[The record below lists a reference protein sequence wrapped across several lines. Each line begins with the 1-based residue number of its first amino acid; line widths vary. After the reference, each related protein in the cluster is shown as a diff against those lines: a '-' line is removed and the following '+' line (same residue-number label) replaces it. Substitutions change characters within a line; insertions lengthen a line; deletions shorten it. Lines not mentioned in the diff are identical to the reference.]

1 MFLAVLTV
9 LVILAPGAHASDTG
23 TISGIVTDPSG
34 AVIPEAAVTASNKNT
49 GLKETATTD
58 NRGFYS
64 FPSLPIG
71 EYEIQIQKT
80 GFGGYQQTGLV
91 IDVNSSLR
99 VDATLQVGAV
109 ARRLPSPAPPCTSRP
124 RAPSKVR

>member
-1 MFLAVLTV
+1 VTDRSGKESPLLVGRISLFQIFLAVLAC
-9 LVILAPGAHASDTG
+9 LVIFAPGARASDTG

-34 AVIPEAAVTASNKNT
+34 AVIPEATVTASNKNT
-49 GLKETATTD
+49 GVKETTTD
-58 NRGFYS
+58 TRGFYS

-91 IDVNSSLR
+91 IDVNSSFSP
-99 VDATLQVGAV
+99 
-109 ARRLPSPAPPCTSRP
+109 RRSPRSI
-124 RAPSKVR
+124 